1 MDSRSRQV
9 EPGVEY
15 WDDETRRQWLFLG
28 TEYHN
33 DANQVYLYCLDSS
46 TNDVKVQLLSMKQ
59 CVCQTSTVGVQE
71 CRTCRHNPHWGIGN
85 KLLDTTDSRRGGVK
99 RHTLQQIKTLELNRK
114 KTYDSIRNKTASTR
128 RMRALAEE
136 ELSSLF
142 HHPDGSLYSWAAI
155 LVKVLGLGLGLGLF

>member
-1 MDSRSRQV
+1 MQRTQIA
-9 EPGVEY
+9 
-15 WDDETRRQWLFLG
+15 
-28 TEYHN
+28 EYHN
-33 DANQVYLYCLDSS
+33 DANQVYLYCLDSN

-71 CRTCRHNPHWGIGN
+71 CQTCRHNPHWGIGN

-155 LVKVLGLGLGLGLF
+155 LETLTLKVSLF